1 MSSARLYCQMGVVD
15 RLSKP
20 VSPSNPD
27 AVPLPTIDREEEQ
40 YFDERGLLD
49 VASFMGSHSGYN
61 TPTDRRRSSS
71 AGAQRD
77 RRWSQGEKG
86 EEGESVREE
95 TEEEKEKRRQNFQAF
110 LGRQSQTIL
119 RRNKKAE
126 DVRDPVLKSFIHS
139 LTDDSVI

>member
-1 MSSARLYCQMGVVD
+1 MSVVD

-27 AVPLPTIDREEEQ
+27 VAPLPTTDREEEQ

-86 EEGESVREE
+86 DEGGSVREE

-119 RRNKKAE
+119 RRNKKTE
-126 DVRDPVLKSFIHS
+126 DVSPWIIECH
-139 LTDDSVI
+139 